1 MEYNIMYE
9 SFGRPEKYNSAA
21 RSIMSAR
28 LAFSERCTTGVP
40 LGAACPD
47 KYLRRHFDFLK
58 VI

>member
-9 SFGRPEKYNSAA
+9 SFGRPEKFNSAA

-40 LGAACPD
+40 LDAAA
-47 KYLRRHFDFLK
+47 R
-58 VI
+58 INI